1 MKIVF
6 LDEATIGQLSGLNK
20 IKALGEYVGYD
31 YTLPQDTVARIA
43 GADVVIT
50 NKVIIDK
57 ALMQSNPSLKLI
69 CIAAT
74 GTNNVDLQA
83 ANELDIQVKNVA
95 GYSTES
101 VLQITFSLLFQWMS
115 HICQFNDYVQSGA
128 YAQAKLFTTI
138 TPAFNELAGKRY
150 GIIGLG
156 AIGRRVAEVAKAFG
170 AEVVYYSTS
179 GNNHNPDYKQ
189 IALEELL
196 QTADVISVHAP
207 LNDKTNNL
215 LNADSFKLTKSTAFI
230 LNVGRGGIIN
240 EAALAEALDTDCI
253 GGAGIDVF
261 TKEPVLETNPLM
273 NVKNKHKLFMTPHIA
288 WASVEARERLLSL
301 IAKNIID
308 SGI

>member
-6 LDEATIGQLSGLNK
+6 LDEATVGQLSGLNK

-31 YTLPQDTVARIA
+31 YTLPQDTAERIK

-57 ALMQSNPSLKLI
+57 GLMGSNPSLKLI

-83 ANELDIQVKNVA
+83 AKDLNIQVKNVA

-115 HICQFNDYVQSGA
+115 HITQFNDYVQSGE
-128 YAQAKLFTTI
+128 YTQAKLFTTI
-138 TPAFNELAGKRY
+138 TPAFHELSGKRY

-170 AEVVYYSTS
+170 AEVIYYSTS
-179 GNNHNPDYKQ
+179 GNNHNSDYKQ
-189 IALEELL
+189 VTLEELL
-196 QTADVISVHAP
+196 QTSDVISVHAP
-207 LNDKTNNL
+207 LNDQTNNL
-215 LNADSFKLTKSTAFI
+215 IDAASFKLTKPTAFI

-240 EAALAEALDTDCI
+240 EAALAEALDAGRI

-261 TKEPVLETNPLM
+261 TKEPVLATNPLM
-273 NVKNKHKLFMTPHIA
+273 NIKNKHKLIMTPHIA

-308 SGI
+308 SNI